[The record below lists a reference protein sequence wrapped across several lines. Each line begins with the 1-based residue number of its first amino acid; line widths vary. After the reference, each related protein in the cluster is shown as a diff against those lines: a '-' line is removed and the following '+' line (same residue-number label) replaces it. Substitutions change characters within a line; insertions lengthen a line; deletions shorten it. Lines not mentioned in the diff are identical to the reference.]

1 MDILIKLLDTSAVQ
15 TLIIMGAVFVGGK
28 LFGKFPKLKKF
39 YDNYRGEMIRVI
51 KLVEAEIPDTTDNK
65 SLHKLDRAL
74 QYMIVLIEKRE
85 NRSLS
90 LAEKS
95 EIRNNLSEVH
105 HEIEPAM
112 IAKKPTSV

>member
-1 MDILIKLLDTSAVQ
+1 
-15 TLIIMGAVFVGGK
+15 MGAVFIGGK

-74 QYMIVLIEKRE
+74 QYMILLIEKRE
-85 NRSLS
+85 SRVLTSNEILEVRSN
-90 LAEKS
+90 
-95 EIRNNLSEVH
+95 ISEVH
-105 HEIEPAM
+105 HEIEPT
-112 IAKKPTSV
+112 ILAKKTTA